1 MPCITHIGLGIKLLQ
16 GRAKGVKS
24 NMENL
29 KYNLSEAL
37 ELPKDVVL
45 DLPKITIIGN
55 IQLNISN
62 HKGIIEYTQETLRI
76 NSNVGIVKISGN
88 NMELKTILSEEI
100 IVVGLIEKVEIIC

>member
-1 MPCITHIGLGIKLLQ
+1 MK
-16 GRAKGVKS
+16 VK
-24 NMENL
+24 NKMDNF
-29 KYNLSEAL
+29 KYNISDAL

-45 DLPKITIIGN
+45 DLPKIIITGN

-76 NSNVGIVKISGN
+76 NSSIGIVKISGY

-100 IVVGLIEKVEIIC
+100 IVTGFIEKVEIIS

>member
-1 MPCITHIGLGIKLLQ
+1 MKN
-16 GRAKGVKS
+16 KMD
-24 NMENL
+24 NF
-29 KYNLSEAL
+29 KYNISDAL

-45 DLPKITIIGN
+45 DLPKIIIIGN

-76 NSNVGIVKISGN
+76 NSSIGIVKISGY

-100 IVVGLIEKVEIIC
+100 IVTGFIEKVEIIS